1 MPRLILSRLMAT
13 IPVVAIVALFIFLM
27 LRLSPGDPAII
38 MAGDNATP
46 AELLAIRAQLG
57 LDQPLILSFLKWA
70 GNVVQGDLGTSLFA
84 KIPVTELIRQRLEP
98 TLMLTLCATLFSVT
112 VAVPL
117 GVVAGIHQGKLIDR
131 AVMVM
136 VVLGF
141 SLPVFLIGYGLVREL
156 SIQAGLFP
164 VQGYVSVFDDPLKSL
179 HHLVLPT
186 VTVGLAYASLVAR
199 MTRSSIIEIM
209 KQDYIRTARAK
220 GLKPLVILGIHAL
233 KNASPPIITTI
244 GAGVAVLLGGVVVT
258 ESVFAIPGLGRLT
271 VDVVLRRDYPVIQG
285 LLLLFSGL
293 YFLVNLV
300 VDILYVMVDPRVRT

>member
-13 IPVVAIVALFIFLM
+13 IPVVVIVALFIFLM

-46 AELLAIRAQLG
+46 AELVAIRAQLG
-57 LDQPLILSFLKWA
+57 LDQPLILSFLRWA
-70 GNVVQGDLGTSLFA
+70 GHVVQGDLGMSLFA
-84 KIPVTELIRQRLEP
+84 HIPVTELIGQRLEP

-131 AVMVM
+131 IVMVM

-164 VQGYVSVFDDPLKSL
+164 VQGYVSIFEDPLKSL

-199 MTRSSIIEIM
+199 MTRSSIIEVM

-220 GLKPLVILGIHAL
+220 GLRPLVVLGIHAL

>member
-46 AELLAIRAQLG
+46 AELAAIRAQLG
-57 LDQPLILSFLKWA
+57 LDQPLILSFLRWA
-70 GNVVQGDLGTSLFA
+70 GQVLQGDLGMSLFA
-84 KIPVTELIRQRLEP
+84 HIPVTELIGQRLEP

-156 SIQAGLFP
+156 SIQAGIFP
-164 VQGYVSVFDDPLKSL
+164 VQGYVSLFEDPLRSL

-199 MTRSSIIEIM
+199 MTRSSIIEVM

-220 GLKPLVILGIHAL
+220 GLRPRVVLGIHAL